1 MLKLNNDQA
10 KHIANSLRIIG
21 MAQFAAF
28 GWSAFNDKILSILLL
43 SSIIYLYFEFLAVSF
58 LGVNNE

>member
-1 MLKLNNDQA
+1 MKNRNDNQS

-28 GWSAFNDKILSILLL
+28 GYPSLIKGNFYEVLFFMTMYTIAEIAAYKVLKTTK
-43 SSIIYLYFEFLAVSF
+43 E
-58 LGVNNE
+58 